1 MRTRRRGVR
10 DRDLCRG
17 PGRLAAAFGSTGGS
31 TATDLVRGTTVW
43 LERGDA
49 ATSVV
54 TSTRVGIRVATRAP
68 VAVQPGGFALGLLA
82 GARGLS
88 RRAVRRP

>member
-1 MRTRRRGVR
+1 MTAT
-10 DRDLCRG
+10 CAAG
-17 PGRLAAAFGSTGGS
+17 PGRLAAAFGLDRRLDGE
-31 TATDLVRGTTVW
+31 DLVRGPTVW
-43 LERGDA
+43 LERGTMP

-54 TSTRVGIRVATRAP
+54 ASPRVGIRVADDST
-68 VAVQPGGFALGLLA
+68 VAVQPGRLALGLLA